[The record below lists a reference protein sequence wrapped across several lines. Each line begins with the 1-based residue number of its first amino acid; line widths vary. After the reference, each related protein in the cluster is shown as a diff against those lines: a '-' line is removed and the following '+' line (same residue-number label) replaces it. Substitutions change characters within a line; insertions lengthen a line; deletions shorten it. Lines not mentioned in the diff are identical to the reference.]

1 MVGLSLV
8 TAITATVVVPTGPVA
23 ADQVS
28 NLKAQAAQ
36 IAQDL
41 VLEQL
46 QIGAYQQQ
54 YDVDIAK
61 VQRDEAVIG
70 SSEDQIQADISR
82 VRRDRKRL
90 QSEAVSAYINL
101 DPEVNGTEALFEN
114 QEEAPTRAEYEEVAS
129 GDIALTIAAL
139 HTDEN
144 GLRAERATLEQQ
156 EARDQATT
164 NQEATLANAAR
175 QTEVQLASKQS
186 EITGELAVAVA
197 QQQAAQA
204 AAAAAAVR
212 AAQATAAARSGPLR
226 TLVYSRLPPPPRRP
240 QGSAASTSSGDPSLP
255 PFLQCV
261 LQAESGGNYDA
272 VSPGGTYMGGFQ
284 FSQATWNEA
293 AQLAGM
299 PQLINVPPNEATPAE
314 QDDLAIA
321 LYKADGHAALERLL
335 PDELMEATT
344 VRSCCSSS
352 LRRRGAIP
360 VRLPGAILF
369 RRARPRLHHRGGRR
383 LACSGPAYQ
392 SSELRDIPLWLDL
405 DELESSKSQDL
416 GDGLHGRPLVG
427 VLDDRGQ
434 RDATR

>member
-8 TAITATVVVPTGPVA
+8 TAITATVVVPAGPVA

-28 NLKAQAAQ
+28 NLKAQATQ
-36 IAQDL
+36 IARDL

-61 VQRDEAVIG
+61 VQRDEALIG

-101 DPEVNGTEALFEN
+101 DPEVTGAEVLFEN
-114 QEEAPTRAEYEEVAS
+114 QKEAPTRAEYEEVAS
-129 GDIALTIAAL
+129 GDIALTIAAI

-164 NQEATLANAAR
+164 NQEATLANAAHR
-175 QTEVQLASKQS
+175 TEVQLASKQS
-186 EITGELAVAVA
+186 EITGQLAVAVA

-212 AAQATAAARSGPLR
+212 AAQAAAASPTTLAPGRNPTSTTQPAPSATSTAA
-226 TLVYSRLPPPPRRP
+226 
-240 QGSAASTSSGDPSLP
+240 QGSAASASSGDPSLP
-255 PFLQCV
+255 AFLQCV
-261 LQAESGGNYDA
+261 LQTESGGNYGA

-299 PQLINVPPNEATPAE
+299 PQLINVPPNEATPAD

-321 LYKADGHAALERLL
+321 LYQADGQQSWN
-335 PDELMEATT
+335 D
-344 VRSCCSSS
+344 SC
-352 LRRRGAIP
+352 R
-360 VRLPGAILF
+360 
-369 RRARPRLHHRGGRR
+369 
-383 LACSGPAYQ
+383 
-392 SSELRDIPLWLDL
+392 
-405 DELESSKSQDL
+405 
-416 GDGLHGRPLVG
+416 
-427 VLDDRGQ
+427 
-434 RDATR
+434 TN